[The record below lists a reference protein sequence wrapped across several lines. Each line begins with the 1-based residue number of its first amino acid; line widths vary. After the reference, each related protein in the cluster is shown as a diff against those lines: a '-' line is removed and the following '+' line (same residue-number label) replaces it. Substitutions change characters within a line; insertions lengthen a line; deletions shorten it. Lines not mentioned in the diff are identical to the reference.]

1 MAKGGKRGV
10 RVTRNPLI
18 SRGVRKLGSTASSQ
32 KRAQYKHSKKGLGK
46 SAPRQVPQRACKLQG
61 RFYAADDTKVPLRSS
76 KTGKATVTRLRKS
89 IRAGTVVVVLA
100 GRFRGKRVIVL
111 KQLKSGLL
119 LVTGPYKING
129 VPLRRLNQAY
139 VLATSTSVDVS
150 KVDVS
155 KIGDE
160 FFARKAEKK
169 AASKDGEAFFAKDA
183 SAKKKSPV
191 AAARKSETA
200 RVDTAIKAIV
210 KATPNLK
217 QYLNAKF
224 TLTRGQKPH
233 AMKF

>member
-1 MAKGGKRGV
+1 MAKGGKARGV
-10 RVTRNPLI
+10 RVTRNPELVPGI
-18 SRGVRKLGSTASSQ
+18 RRFGAVRA
-32 KRAQYKHSKKGLGK
+32 AQRKATYKFTKKGLGK
-46 SAPRQVPQRACKLQG
+46 STAHVAPKRADKTEG

-76 KTGKATVTRLRKS
+76 KGAAKPAKLRKS
-89 IRAGTVVVVLA
+89 IRPGTVVIVLA

-111 KQLKSGLL
+111 KQLKESGLL

-139 VLATSTSVDVS
+139 VIATSTQVDVS

-155 KIGDE
+155 KITDA

-169 AASKDGEAFFAKDA
+169 AAAKDGEAFFAKGD
-183 SAKKKSPV
+183 KKKSPV
-191 AAARKSETA
+191 SAERKAETA
-200 RVDTAIKAIV
+200 RVDTAVKAIV
-210 KATPNLK
+210 KATPSLK

-233 AMKF
+233 ELKF